1 MTHQFKLLVVIGCVT
16 LLALPIGF
24 TEASPAQVFYLHK
37 WTLENPFE
45 YLMDENAP
53 VAYSTPLGLDYVSY
67 YFRTS
72 YISSEVAVE
81 PSTWVISV
89 WLGYTVMST
98 SLAVAVGYLSEGTF
112 HAMAEGNITGIRQ
125 FPKRYDLG
133 LSTDLFQ
140 IPAGGALALRLMPV
154 RNTLIPDPNVVLY
167 FDSAATASQVSV
179 EPATSI
185 PEFGCHVLLFAVI
198 ISFMI
203 LSSGAYR
210 HGARQASISRS

>member
-1 MTHQFKLLVVIGCVT
+1 MTHRIKLISVIGFLILLVSSIGS
-16 LLALPIGF
+16 

-37 WTLENPFE
+37 WTFENPFE

-53 VAYSTPLGLDYVSY
+53 VAYSTPLDLDYVSY

-81 PSTWVISV
+81 SSTWVISL

-98 SLAVAVGYLSEGTF
+98 SLVVAVGYLFEGTF
-112 HAMAEGNITGIRQ
+112 HAMAEGNITSIRQ
-125 FPKRYDLG
+125 FPKKYDLG
-133 LSTDLFQ
+133 LSTNAFQ

-154 RNTLIPDPNVVLY
+154 RNTLIPVPNVVLY
-167 FDSAATASQVSV
+167 LDSAATASQVSV

-185 PEFGCHVLLFAVI
+185 PEFESHILLLAVI

-203 LSSGAYR
+203 LTSGV
-210 HGARQASISRS
+210 HSRQRTRR